1 MIVSDTA
8 VETGSGNVFADF
20 VLADADTHIV
30 KAELVTRID
39 AIVRQRGITQAEAAR
54 LLGVSQTDVSRP
66 LRGISGRFRWS
77 ACRGF

>member
-39 AIVRQRGITQAEAAR
+39 AIVRQRGITQAEAVR
-54 LLGVSQTDVSRP
+54 LLGVSQTDVSRL